1 MTVMTNH
8 EAFELARRLSQETFG
23 AVKAARLAAEGGDLT
38 VFSRLARANR
48 LARPWAGMYIVGP
61 VTTQALAHAAILHGS
76 TSDAPYDR
84 RRRGSEA
91 PEPIVTGLAGARAL
105 GMRWVP
111 DGQRV
116 QVLVGPEVRRTS
128 YDAVLVRRA
137 YDLAKV
143 PTWNWVGVPVADPPR
158 LVVDGARE
166 CDGLREVRGLVLGAV
181 ADGWATP
188 DQLTDLLDDGAVG
201 GTALT
206 RRAMQDASRGC
217 ASPPEA
223 EFIDVLVAA
232 DVPCYANCEIWYDG
246 RLVAVVDGYL
256 AGTGVA
262 GEIDSREHHGSAD
275 DLDATLERHQRLESL
290 GFVVLHRTPGR
301 FRRDP
306 QAFVAQLRE
315 RVAQRQAL
323 GLGDPV
329 GVTLRPR
336 GPLLGVGRA
345 DRPSR

>member
-1 MTVMTNH
+1 MTNH

-23 AVKAARLAAEGGDLT
+23 AVKAARLVAEGGDLT
-38 VFSRLARANR
+38 VFSRLARASR
-48 LARPWAGMYIVGP
+48 LGRPWPGMYVAGP
-61 VTTQALAHAAILHGS
+61 VTPQALAHAAVLHGS
-76 TSDAPYDR
+76 TADAPSDR
-84 RRRGSEA
+84 RRLRREPPA
-91 PEPIVTGLAGARAL
+91 PILTGLAGARAL

-116 QVLVGPEVRRTS
+116 QVLVGPEVRRRS

-137 YDLAKV
+137 HDLPKV
-143 PTWNWVGVPVADPPR
+143 PTWNWVGVAVAEPPR

-166 CDGLREVRGLVLGAV
+166 CNGLREVRGLVLGAV

-188 DQLTDLLDDGAVG
+188 AQLTDLLDDGAVG

-206 RRAMQDASRGC
+206 RRAVQDASRGC

-232 DVPCYANCEIWYDG
+232 HVPCYSNCEIWYDG

-290 GFVVLHRTPGR
+290 GFVVLHRTPAR
-301 FRRDP
+301 FRQDP
-306 QAFVAQLRE
+306 QAFLAQLLE
-315 RVAQRQAL
+315 RVAQRRTR
-323 GLGDPV
+323 GLGDPL

-336 GPLLGVGRA
+336 GPLLG
-345 DRPSR
+345 